1 MDRRSTIATLLGRKK
16 TTQQK
21 AATAVA
27 GLEPYTGPWEQAQA
41 AHLLRRTTY
50 CANYENINEAVS
62 NGLDATLSQILAD
75 KPMPEP
81 PLNHFFESD
90 PNVPV
95 GQTWID
101 APYSTVVNLVN
112 YRYRSMV
119 GWTIQQMLT
128 DGISIR
134 EKMVLFWHNH
144 FVTGDINESKY
155 IYRYSSL
162 LRQFATGNF
171 REFTKQITIDPL
183 MLRYLNGNQ
192 NTKNAPNENY
202 ARELLELF
210 TVGKGELAGA
220 GDYTTFTEQDVLEI
234 AKVLTG
240 WRDSGYFNVVGN
252 PVETIFRQNQHDTST
267 KQLSHRFGNA
277 SISSDGEQETFTLID
292 IIFEQEAVAHFICKK
307 LYRYFIHYEI
317 SEETEAEFIK
327 PLAQLLIDN
336 DYEIKP
342 VLEALFKSAH
352 FYETIR
358 VGCMIKNPLD
368 FILTSINQFK
378 IPALNSLLARYE
390 LGVGISQFSA
400 AQLMQYYQPP
410 NVAGWPAYYQEPA
423 FYQLWINSVSLP
435 QRMAYVV
442 GLITPGYTIATETL
456 IIDPLKLV
464 DSLQNPS
471 NAEAMIMELSILL
484 FPLGISE
491 GQRDYLKEVLLSGL
505 PDSVWQEEYLN
516 YSFDMT
522 NEALAAPVRIK
533 LQLLLATMMTMP
545 EYLLQ

>member
-16 TTQQK
+16 ATAQK

-27 GLEPYTGPWEQAQA
+27 GLEPYTGSWEQEQA

-50 CANYENINEAVS
+50 CANYENINEAVA
-62 NGLDATLSQILAD
+62 NGLDATLDQILAD

-81 PLNHFFESD
+81 PLNHFYILD

-101 APYSTVVNLVN
+101 APYSAGINFTN

-119 GWTIQQMLT
+119 GWTIQQMMT

-134 EKMVLFWHNH
+134 EKMTLFWHNH
-144 FVTGDINESKY
+144 FVTGDIREAKY
-155 IYRYSSL
+155 IYRYSTL

-210 TVGKGELAGA
+210 TVGKGELAGP

-240 WRDSGYFNVVGN
+240 WRDVGFFNITGI
-252 PVETIFRQNQHDTST
+252 PIETIFRTNQHDTTT

-277 SISSDGEQETFTLID
+277 TISSDGEQETFTLID
-292 IIFEQEAVAHFICKK
+292 IIFEQAAVARYICKK
-307 LYRYFIHYEI
+307 LYRYFVYYEI
-317 SEETEAEFIK
+317 SEETEMDFIE
-327 PLAQLLIDN
+327 PMAQLLIDN

-352 FYETIR
+352 FYEKIR

-368 FILTSINQFK
+368 FVVTSLNQFK
-378 IPALNSLLARYE
+378 IPALSTLLARYE
-390 LGVGISQFSA
+390 LGVGIAQFSA
-400 AQLMQYYQPP
+400 AQLMEYYNPP
-410 NVAGWPAYYQEPA
+410 SVAGWPAYYQEPS

-435 QRMAYVV
+435 ERMAYTV
-442 GLITPGYTIATETL
+442 GLVSPGYTIDSETV
-456 IIDPLKLV
+456 IIDPLALV

-471 NAEAMIMELSILL
+471 NAEAMITEVSILL

-491 GQRDYLKEVLLSGL
+491 EQRDYLKEVLLVGL

-516 YSFDMT
+516 YSLDKT
-522 NEALAAPVRIK
+522 NETLAAPVRSK
-533 LQLLLATMMTMP
+533 LQLLLATMLTMP